1 MSQWLFSTWV
11 YHSLSCHF
19 MDAAW
24 MKIVES
30 LFLFSILFLFIFLIK
45 KPYDSQIQP
54 FEQFAIRFLF
64 LEQWLDLL
72 NCVSAYWEVKNKFQS
87 KMFANEAVWAQFQF
101 CSICI
106 LFLASYKASLYL
118 DGCLNDLY
126 DNAVAFSYHGC
137 FYGRLSSL
145 SWHRG
150 EEGTFCH
157 FFPCILTVEH
167 ASLFFHMALL

>member
-1 MSQWLFSTWV
+1 M
-11 YHSLSCHF
+11 
-19 MDAAW
+19 
-24 MKIVES
+24 
-30 LFLFSILFLFIFLIK
+30 
-45 KPYDSQIQP
+45 
-54 FEQFAIRFLF
+54 
-64 LEQWLDLL
+64 
-72 NCVSAYWEVKNKFQS
+72 KNKFQS

-157 FFPCILTVEH
+157 FFSLHFNSLACIP
-167 ASLFFHMALL
+167 LFPYGFVVSVCIFSNCLLFTRTWGGPHGWCQPFGFRYTLRWNRIYWADHIHRNDDVGWDNALMMMM